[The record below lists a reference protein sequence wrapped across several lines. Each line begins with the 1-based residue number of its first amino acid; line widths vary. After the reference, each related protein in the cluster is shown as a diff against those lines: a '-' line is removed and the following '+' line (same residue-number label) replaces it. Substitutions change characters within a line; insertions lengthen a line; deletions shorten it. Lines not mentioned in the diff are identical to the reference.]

1 MTILLLRPYATFA
14 QGATVDLDNATEAAL
29 VAQGRATFTVN
40 PGSAFAPLTAVE
52 QQALRDGAVN
62 LTASGASGVPK
73 ISVRSAGNLTTGIGA
88 DFNGT
93 SLFGKLNLGTLDNS
107 IPANTLVAGTSFIR
121 LRFGVFRVSADT
133 ATVDIRIGGTNG
145 TADNTIAI
153 NCTFSSSANNTVNYE
168 AVIGV
173 TATKYVCNG
182 FRGAQNVGTIGE
194 VVESASA
201 PVLTQLNYVN
211 IIVNS
216 TTTGAYRVTDF
227 AMDVFQ

>member
-1 MTILLLRPYATFA
+1 MVAPNITVTALNQEVQTTLTPAGVPTGILQTGGTVFGTALTETQAAGILTPA
-14 QGATVDLDNATEAAL
+14 QAA
-29 VAQGRATFTVN
+29 AA
-40 PGSAFAPLTAVE
+40 
-52 QQALRDGAVN
+52 
-62 LTASGASGVPK
+62 PK
-73 ISVRSAGNLTTGIGA
+73 ISVRRAGNLTTGIGA

-121 LRFGVFRVSADT
+121 LRFGVFRVSTDT

-145 TADNTIAI
+145 TSDNTISI
-153 NCTFSSSANNTVNYE
+153 NCTFSSFANNTVNYD

-182 FRGAQNVGTIGE
+182 FRGAQNVGAIGE
-194 VVESASA
+194 VVESATA

-211 IIVNS
+211 ITVNS
-216 TTTGAYRVTDF
+216 ATTGAYRVTDF